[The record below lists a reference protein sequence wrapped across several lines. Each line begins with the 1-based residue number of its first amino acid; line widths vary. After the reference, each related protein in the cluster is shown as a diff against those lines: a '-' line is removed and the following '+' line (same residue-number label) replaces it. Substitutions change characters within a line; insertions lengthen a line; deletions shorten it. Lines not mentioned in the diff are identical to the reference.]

1 MIEVKNLSIKLR
13 NSDRYLIK
21 NFNLILNNKD
31 KAAIIGEEGNGK
43 TTFIKSL
50 ISDKNVLN
58 YVDIEGIIN
67 VPKNIGYLEQSLNE
81 FWLER
86 ELREFFLK
94 ENPDSNENYEIYDDY
109 NKLVEV
115 FNSLGLDLDLVESER
130 KISTFSGGEKVKFQL
145 AKIMIK
151 NPEFLILDEPTND
164 LDIETLEFL
173 EDFINQTDIPILYV
187 SHDETLLENT
197 ANMIIHLEQLKRKT
211 DVRNT
216 VSKLSYKEYVENRIK
231 RIEKSVQEHNN
242 ETKIKKESLKKLNKI
257 KDKIVANNPE
267 RQNQLR
273 SLIAEEKK
281 LEKEEITEKI
291 ETEDQIF
298 LKISDIEEIP
308 NSKVILDMHLDQLYI
323 NEKIL
328 AKDIDLSVI
337 GKEKLV
343 ILGKNGSGKTTLLKL
358 ILEKLK
364 ETPNIKVGYMPQ
376 NYDEILKKYSKVL
389 NFLSEKNDESITRIR
404 SLLGMLKF
412 TSEEMLSD
420 ISTLSGGQKAKLF
433 LLKMFLDKSNV
444 LVLDEPTRNLS
455 PLSNPV
461 IRKILKEYPGSII
474 SVSHDRK
481 YINEVCNSKFDI
493 NIYKR

>member
-1 MIEVKNLSIKLR
+1 MIEIRNLNIKLR
-13 NSDRYLIK
+13 NLDRYLIK
-21 NFNLILNNKD
+21 DFNLILNNKD

-43 TTFIKSL
+43 TTFIKAL
-50 ISDKNVLN
+50 ISSKDILD
-58 YVDIEGIIN
+58 YVEIEGIIN
-67 VPKNIGYLEQSLNE
+67 VPKNIGYLEQNLNKL
-81 FWLER
+81 WLER
-86 ELREFFLK
+86 NLREFFLK
-94 ENPDSNENYEIYDDY
+94 DNPDSEENYEIYDDY
-109 NKLVEV
+109 SNLSSV
-115 FNSLGLDLDLVESER
+115 FNSLGLDLDLLESER
-130 KISTFSGGEKVKFQL
+130 KISTFSGGENVKFQL

-173 EDFINQTDIPILYV
+173 EEFINNTDIPILYV

-211 DVRNT
+211 NVRNT
-216 VSKLSYKEYVENRIK
+216 VSKISYKDYVEARRK
-231 RIEKSVQEHNN
+231 MIEKSIQEHNS
-242 ETKIKKESLKKLNKI
+242 ETKNKKESLKKLNKI
-257 KDKIVANNPE
+257 KDKIVVNNPE

-273 SLIAEEKK
+273 SLIAEEKR
-281 LEKEEITEKI
+281 LEKESITEKI

-298 LKISDIEEIP
+298 LKIADIEEIP
-308 NSKVILDMHLDQLYI
+308 NSKVILDMHLDEFKI
-323 NEKIL
+323 NGKIL
-328 AKDIDLSVI
+328 SKNINLSVI

-343 ILGKNGSGKTTLLKL
+343 ILGKNGSGKTTLLKK

-376 NYDEILKKYSKVL
+376 NYDEVLNNYSKVL
-389 NFLSEKNDESITRIR
+389 DFLSENNEESITRIR

-412 TSEEMLSD
+412 TSEEMLND
-420 ISTLSGGQKAKLF
+420 ISNLSGGQKAKIF

-444 LVLDEPTRNLS
+444 LLLDEPTRNLS

-461 IRKILKEYPGSII
+461 IRKLLKEYPGSII

-481 YINEVCNSKFDI
+481 YIEEVCDTKFFI
-493 NIYKR
+493 EKR

>member
-1 MIEVKNLSIKLR
+1 
-13 NSDRYLIK
+13 
-21 NFNLILNNKD
+21 
-31 KAAIIGEEGNGK
+31 
-43 TTFIKSL
+43 
-50 ISDKNVLN
+50 
-58 YVDIEGIIN
+58 
-67 VPKNIGYLEQSLNE
+67 
-81 FWLER
+81 
-86 ELREFFLK
+86 
-94 ENPDSNENYEIYDDY
+94 
-109 NKLVEV
+109 
-115 FNSLGLDLDLVESER
+115 
-130 KISTFSGGEKVKFQL
+130 
-145 AKIMIK
+145 MIK

-173 EDFINQTDIPILYV
+173 EDFINNTDIPILYV

-211 DVRNT
+211 NVRNA
-216 VSKLSYKEYVENRIK
+216 VSKISYKDYVEDRQK
-231 RIEKSVQEHNN
+231 RIEKSIQEHNS

-273 SLIAEEKK
+273 SLIAEEKR
-281 LEKEEITEKI
+281 LEKDSVTEKI

-308 NSKVILDMHLDQLYI
+308 NSKVILDMHLDVLEVD
-323 NEKIL
+323 EKSL
-328 AKDIDLSVI
+328 ANNIDITLI

-343 ILGKNGSGKTTLLKL
+343 ILGKNGIGKTTLLKK

-364 ETPNIKVGYMPQ
+364 ETPNIKVGCMPQ
-376 NYDEILKKYSKVL
+376 NYDEVLKNYSKVL
-389 NFLSEKNDESITRIR
+389 DFLSENNEESITRIR

-420 ISTLSGGQKAKLF
+420 ISNLSGGQKAKIF

-481 YINEVCNSKFDI
+481 YIDEVCNKKIFIKKD
-493 NIYKR
+493 K

>member
-1 MIEVKNLSIKLR
+1 MVEVRNFNIKLR
-13 NSDRYLIK
+13 NSDRYLLK

-50 ISDKNVLN
+50 ISNKDILE

-81 FWLER
+81 LWLER

-94 ENPDSNENYEIYDDY
+94 DNPDLNENYEIYDDY
-109 NKLVEV
+109 KKTVEV
-115 FNSLGLDLDLVESER
+115 FNSLGLNLDLLESER

-173 EDFINQTDIPILYV
+173 EDFIKNTDIPIFYV

-197 ANMIIHLEQLKRKT
+197 TNMIIHLEQLKRKT

-216 VSKLSYKEYVENRIK
+216 VSKISYKDYVEARRK
-231 RIEKSVQEHNN
+231 MIEKSIQEHNS
-242 ETKIKKESLKKLNKI
+242 ETKNKKESLKKLNKI

-273 SLIAEEKK
+273 SLIAEEKR
-281 LEKEEITEKI
+281 LEKDSVTEKI

-308 NSKVILDMHLDQLYI
+308 NSKVILDMHLDVLEVD
-323 NEKIL
+323 EKNL
-328 AKDIDLSVI
+328 ANNIDITLI

-343 ILGKNGSGKTTLLKL
+343 ILGKNGSGKTTLLKK

-376 NYDEILKKYSKVL
+376 NYDEVLKNYSKVL
-389 NFLSEKNDESITRIR
+389 DFLSENNEESITRIR

-420 ISTLSGGQKAKLF
+420 ISNLSGGQKAKIF

-481 YINEVCNSKFDI
+481 YIDEVCNKKIFIKKD
-493 NIYKR
+493 K

>member
-1 MIEVKNLSIKLR
+1 MVEVKNLNIKLR
-13 NSDRYLIK
+13 NSDRYLLK

-50 ISDKNVLN
+50 ISNKDILE
-58 YVDIEGIIN
+58 YVDVEGIIN

-81 FWLER
+81 LWLER

-94 ENPDSNENYEIYDDY
+94 DNPDSNENYEIYDDY
-109 NKLVEV
+109 KKTVEV
-115 FNSLGLDLDLVESER
+115 FNSLRLDLDLLESER

-173 EDFINQTDIPILYV
+173 EDFINNTDIPILYV

-211 DVRNT
+211 NVRNA
-216 VSKLSYKEYVENRIK
+216 VSKISYKDYVEDRQK
-231 RIEKSVQEHNN
+231 RIEKSIQEHNS

-273 SLIAEEKK
+273 SLIAEEKR
-281 LEKEEITEKI
+281 LEKDSITEKI

-308 NSKVILDMHLDQLYI
+308 NSKVILDMHLDVLEVDGKNFANNI
-323 NEKIL
+323 NITL
-328 AKDIDLSVI
+328 I

-343 ILGKNGSGKTTLLKL
+343 ILGKNGSGKTTLLKK
-358 ILEKLK
+358 ILERLK
-364 ETPNIKVGYMPQ
+364 QTPNIKVGYMPQ
-376 NYDEILKKYSKVL
+376 NYDEVLKNYSKVL
-389 NFLSEKNDESITRIR
+389 DFLSENNEESITRIR

-420 ISTLSGGQKAKLF
+420 ISNLSGGQKAKIF

-481 YINEVCNSKFDI
+481 YIGEVCDKKIFIKKD
-493 NIYKR
+493 K

>member
-1 MIEVKNLSIKLR
+1 MIEIRNLNIKLR

-21 NFNLILNNKD
+21 DFNLILNNKD

-43 TTFIKSL
+43 TTFIKAL
-50 ISDKNVLN
+50 ISSKDVLN
-58 YVDIEGIIN
+58 YVEIEGIIN

-81 FWLER
+81 LWLER

-94 ENPDSNENYEIYDDY
+94 DNPDSNENYEIYDDY
-109 NKLVEV
+109 NKLVEI
-115 FNSLGLDLDLVESER
+115 FNSLGLDLDLLESER

-145 AKIMIK
+145 AKMMIK

-173 EDFINQTDIPILYV
+173 EEFINNTDIPILYV

-216 VSKLSYKEYVENRIK
+216 VSKISYKDYVEGRRRI
-231 RIEKSVQEHNN
+231 IEKSIQEHNSG
-242 ETKIKKESLKKLNKI
+242 TKTKKESLKKLNRI

-273 SLIAEEKK
+273 SLIAEEKR
-281 LEKEEITEKI
+281 LEKKSITEKI

-298 LKISDIEEIP
+298 LKITDIEEIP
-308 NSKVILDMHLDQLYI
+308 NSKVILDMHLDEVKI
-323 NEKIL
+323 NGKIL
-328 AKDIDLSVI
+328 SKNINLSVI

-343 ILGKNGSGKTTLLKL
+343 ILGKNGSGKTTLLKN

-376 NYDEILKKYSKVL
+376 NYDEVLNNYSKVL
-389 NFLSEKNDESITRIR
+389 DFLSKNNEESITRIR

-412 TSEEMLSD
+412 TSEEMLND
-420 ISTLSGGQKAKLF
+420 ISNLSEGQKAKIF

-481 YINEVCNSKFDI
+481 YIEEVCDTKFFI
-493 NIYKR
+493 EKR

>member
-1 MIEVKNLSIKLR
+1 MIEIRNLNIKLR
-13 NSDRYLIK
+13 NSNRYLIK
-21 NFNLILNNKD
+21 DFNLILNNKD

-43 TTFIKSL
+43 TTFIKAL
-50 ISDKNVLN
+50 ISSKDVLN
-58 YVDIEGIIN
+58 YVEIEGIIN
-67 VPKNIGYLEQSLNE
+67 VPKNIGYLEQNLSKLWQE
-81 FWLER
+81 K

-94 ENPDSNENYEIYDDY
+94 DTLTSEENYEIYDDY
-109 NKLVEV
+109 SNLSSV
-115 FNSLGLDLDLVESER
+115 FNSLGLDLDLLESER

-164 LDIETLEFL
+164 LDIGTLEFL
-173 EDFINQTDIPILYV
+173 ENFINNADIPILYV

-216 VSKLSYKEYVENRIK
+216 VSKISYKDYVETRRKI
-231 RIEKSVQEHNN
+231 IEKSIQEHNS
-242 ETKIKKESLKKLNKI
+242 ETKTKKESLKRLNKI
-257 KDKIVANNPE
+257 KDKIVASNPE

-273 SLIAEEKK
+273 SLIAEEKR
-281 LEKEEITEKI
+281 LEKESITEKI

-308 NSKVILDMHLDQLYI
+308 NSKVILAMHLDELDV
-323 NEKIL
+323 NENIL
-328 AKDIDLSVI
+328 VKDINLSII
-337 GKEKLV
+337 GKKKLV
-343 ILGKNGSGKTTLLKL
+343 ILGRNGSGKTTLLKK
-358 ILEKLK
+358 ILEILK
-364 ETPNIKVGYMPQ
+364 QTPNIKAGYMPQ
-376 NYDEILKKYSKVL
+376 NYDEVLNKYSKVL
-389 NFLSEKNDESITRIR
+389 DFLSENNTENITRIR

-412 TSEEMLSD
+412 TSEEMLND
-420 ISTLSGGQKAKLF
+420 ISNLSGGQKAKIF

-461 IRKILKEYPGSII
+461 IRKLLKEYPGSII

-481 YINEVCNSKFDI
+481 YIEEVCDTKFFI
-493 NIYKR
+493 EKR

>member
-1 MIEVKNLSIKLR
+1 MIEIRNLNIKLR

-21 NFNLILNNKD
+21 DFNLILNNKD

-43 TTFIKSL
+43 TTFIKAL
-50 ISDKNVLN
+50 IFSKDILN
-58 YVDIEGIIN
+58 YVEIEGIIN
-67 VPKNIGYLEQSLNE
+67 VPKNIGYLEQNLSKLWQE
-81 FWLER
+81 K

-94 ENPDSNENYEIYDDY
+94 DTLTSEENYEIYEDY
-109 NKLVEV
+109 SNLSSV
-115 FNSLGLDLDLVESER
+115 FNSLGLDLDLLESER

-173 EDFINQTDIPILYV
+173 EDFINNTDIPIIYV

-216 VSKLSYKEYVENRIK
+216 VSKISYKDYVETRRKI
-231 RIEKSVQEHNN
+231 IEKSIQEHNS
-242 ETKIKKESLKKLNKI
+242 ETKNKKESLKKLNKI

-273 SLIAEEKK
+273 SLMAEEKR
-281 LEKEEITEKI
+281 LEKESVTEKI

-308 NSKVILDMHLDQLYI
+308 NSKVILDMHLDELDV
-323 NEKIL
+323 NENIL
-328 AKDIDLSVI
+328 AKDINLSII

-343 ILGKNGSGKTTLLKL
+343 ILGRNGSGKTTLLKN

-364 ETPNIKVGYMPQ
+364 QTTNIKVGYMPQ
-376 NYDEILKKYSKVL
+376 NYDEILNNYSKVL
-389 NFLSEKNDESITRIR
+389 DFLSENNEESITRIR

-412 TSEEMLSD
+412 TSEEMLND
-420 ISTLSGGQKAKLF
+420 ISSLSGGQKAKIF

-481 YINEVCNSKFDI
+481 YIEEVCDTKFFI
-493 NIYKR
+493 EKR

>member
-1 MIEVKNLSIKLR
+1 MIEVRNLSIKLR
-13 NSDRYLIK
+13 NSDRYLMK

-50 ISDKNVLN
+50 IYDKNVLN

-67 VPKNIGYLEQSLNE
+67 VPKNIGYLEQNLNE
-81 FWLER
+81 LWLER

-94 ENPDSNENYEIYDDY
+94 ENIDSEENYLIYDDY
-109 NKLVEV
+109 NNLIHV
-115 FNSLGLDLDLVESER
+115 FNSLGLDLDLISSER
-130 KISTFSGGEKVKFQL
+130 KISTLSGGEKVKFQL

-481 YINEVCNSKFDI
+481 YINEVCNNKFDI

>member
-1 MIEVKNLSIKLR
+1 MIEIKNLNIKLR

-21 NFNLILNNKD
+21 DFNFILNNKD

-43 TTFIKSL
+43 TTFIKTL
-50 ISDKNVLN
+50 IFSEDILN
-58 YVDIEGIIN
+58 YVEIEGIIN
-67 VPKNIGYLEQSLNE
+67 VPKNIGYLEQNLNE
-81 FWLER
+81 LWLER
-86 ELREFFLK
+86 NLREFFLK
-94 ENPDSNENYEIYDDY
+94 DNPDSEENYEIYDDY

-115 FNSLGLDLDLVESER
+115 FNSLGLDLDLLESER

-173 EDFINQTDIPILYV
+173 EEFINNTDIPILYV

-211 DVRNT
+211 NVRNT
-216 VSKLSYKEYVENRIK
+216 VSKISYKDYVEARRK
-231 RIEKSVQEHNN
+231 MIEKSIQEHNS
-242 ETKIKKESLKKLNKI
+242 ETKNKKESLKKLNKI
-257 KDKIVANNPE
+257 KDKIVVNNPE

-273 SLIAEEKK
+273 SLIAEEKR
-281 LEKEEITEKI
+281 LEKESITEKI

-298 LKISDIEEIP
+298 LKITDIEEIP
-308 NSKVILDMHLDQLYI
+308 NSKVILDMYLDELKI
-323 NEKIL
+323 NGKIL
-328 AKDIDLSVI
+328 SKNINLSVI

-343 ILGKNGSGKTTLLKL
+343 ILGKNGSGKTTLLKK
-358 ILEKLK
+358 ILEKIK

-376 NYDEILKKYSKVL
+376 NYDEVLNNYSKVL
-389 NFLSEKNDESITRIR
+389 DFLSENNEESITRIR
-404 SLLGMLKF
+404 SFLGMLKF
-412 TSEEMLSD
+412 TSEEMLND
-420 ISTLSGGQKAKLF
+420 ISNLSGGQKAKIF

-461 IRKILKEYPGSII
+461 IRKLLKEYPGSII

-481 YINEVCNSKFDI
+481 YIEEVCDTKFFI
-493 NIYKR
+493 EKR

>member
-1 MIEVKNLSIKLR
+1 MIEIRNLNIKLR
-13 NSDRYLIK
+13 NSNRYLIK
-21 NFNLILNNKD
+21 DFNLILNNKD

-43 TTFIKSL
+43 TTFIKAL
-50 ISDKNVLN
+50 IFSKDILN
-58 YVDIEGIIN
+58 YVEIEGIIN
-67 VPKNIGYLEQSLNE
+67 VPKNIGYLEQNLNKLWQE
-81 FWLER
+81 Q

-94 ENPDSNENYEIYDDY
+94 DTLTSEENYEIYDDY
-109 NKLVEV
+109 SNLSSV
-115 FNSLGLDLDLVESER
+115 FNSLGLDLDLLESER

-173 EDFINQTDIPILYV
+173 EEFINNTDIPILYV

-211 DVRNT
+211 DIRNT
-216 VSKLSYKEYVENRIK
+216 VSKISYKDYVEARRK
-231 RIEKSVQEHNN
+231 MIEKSIQEHNS
-242 ETKIKKESLKKLNKI
+242 ETKNKKESLKKLNKI

-273 SLIAEEKK
+273 SLIAEEKR
-281 LEKEEITEKI
+281 LEKESITEKI

-308 NSKVILDMHLDQLYI
+308 NSKVILAMHLDELDV
-323 NEKIL
+323 NENIL
-328 AKDIDLSVI
+328 VKDINLSII
-337 GKEKLV
+337 GKKKLV
-343 ILGKNGSGKTTLLKL
+343 ILGRNGSGKTTLLKK
-358 ILEKLK
+358 ILEILK
-364 ETPNIKVGYMPQ
+364 QTPNIKAGYMPQ
-376 NYDEILKKYSKVL
+376 NYDEVLNKYSKVL
-389 NFLSEKNDESITRIR
+389 DFLSENNEESVTRIR

-412 TSEEMLSD
+412 TSEEMLND
-420 ISTLSGGQKAKLF
+420 ISNLSGGQKAKIF

-461 IRKILKEYPGSII
+461 IRKILKKYPGSII

-481 YINEVCNSKFDI
+481 YIEEVCDTKFFI
-493 NIYKR
+493 EKR

>member
-1 MIEVKNLSIKLR
+1 
-13 NSDRYLIK
+13 
-21 NFNLILNNKD
+21 
-31 KAAIIGEEGNGK
+31 
-43 TTFIKSL
+43 
-50 ISDKNVLN
+50 
-58 YVDIEGIIN
+58 
-67 VPKNIGYLEQSLNE
+67 
-81 FWLER
+81 
-86 ELREFFLK
+86 
-94 ENPDSNENYEIYDDY
+94 
-109 NKLVEV
+109 
-115 FNSLGLDLDLVESER
+115 
-130 KISTFSGGEKVKFQL
+130 
-145 AKIMIK
+145 MIK

-173 EDFINQTDIPILYV
+173 EEFINNTDIPILYV

-216 VSKLSYKEYVENRIK
+216 VSKISYKDYVEDRQK
-231 RIEKSVQEHNN
+231 RIDKSIQEHNS
-242 ETKIKKESLKKLNKI
+242 ETKIKKESLKKLNRI

-273 SLIAEEKK
+273 SLIAEEKR
-281 LEKEEITEKI
+281 LEKDSITEKM

-308 NSKVILDMHLDQLYI
+308 NSKVILDMHLDVLKVD
-323 NEKIL
+323 EKNL
-328 AKDIDLSVI
+328 ANNIDITLI

-343 ILGKNGSGKTTLLKL
+343 ILGKNGSGKTTLLKK
-358 ILEKLK
+358 ILERLK
-364 ETPNIKVGYMPQ
+364 QTPNIKVGYMPQ
-376 NYDEILKKYSKVL
+376 NYDEVLKNYSKVL
-389 NFLSEKNDESITRIR
+389 DFLSENNEESITRIR

-412 TSEEMLSD
+412 TSEEMLND
-420 ISTLSGGQKAKLF
+420 ISNLSGGQKAKIF

-481 YINEVCNSKFDI
+481 YIDEVCDKKFFI
-493 NIYKR
+493 

>member
-1 MIEVKNLSIKLR
+1 MIEIKNLNIKLR

-21 NFNLILNNKD
+21 DFNFILNNKD

-43 TTFIKSL
+43 TTFIKAL
-50 ISDKNVLN
+50 IFSKDILN
-58 YVDIEGIIN
+58 YVEIEGIIN
-67 VPKNIGYLEQSLNE
+67 VPKNIGYLEQNLNKL
-81 FWLER
+81 WLER
-86 ELREFFLK
+86 NLREFFLK
-94 ENPDSNENYEIYDDY
+94 DNPDSNENYEIYDDY

-115 FNSLGLDLDLVESER
+115 FNSLGLDLDLLESER

-173 EDFINQTDIPILYV
+173 EDFINNTDIPILYV

-216 VSKLSYKEYVENRIK
+216 VSKISYKDYVETRRK
-231 RIEKSVQEHNN
+231 MIEKSIQEHNS
-242 ETKIKKESLKKLNKI
+242 ETKNKKESLKRLNKI
-257 KDKIVANNPE
+257 KDKIVSSNPE

-273 SLIAEEKK
+273 SLIAEEKR
-281 LEKEEITEKI
+281 LEKESITEKI

-298 LKISDIEEIP
+298 LKIADIEEIP
-308 NSKVILDMHLDQLYI
+308 NSKVILDMDLDELKI
-323 NEKIL
+323 NGKIL
-328 AKDIDLSVI
+328 SKNINISVI
-337 GKEKLV
+337 GKEKIV
-343 ILGKNGSGKTTLLKL
+343 ILGKNGSGKTTLLKN
-358 ILEKLK
+358 ILEKIK

-376 NYDEILKKYSKVL
+376 NYDEVLNKYSKVL
-389 NFLSEKNDESITRIR
+389 DFLSENNTENITRIR

-412 TSEEMLSD
+412 TSEEMLND
-420 ISTLSGGQKAKLF
+420 ISNLSGGQKAKIF

-444 LVLDEPTRNLS
+444 LLLDEPTRNLS

-481 YINEVCNSKFDI
+481 YIEEVCDTKFFI
-493 NIYKR
+493 EKR

>member
-1 MIEVKNLSIKLR
+1 MIEIRNLNIKLR
-13 NSDRYLIK
+13 NSNRYLIK
-21 NFNLILNNKD
+21 DFNLILNNKD

-43 TTFIKSL
+43 TTFIKAL
-50 ISDKNVLN
+50 ISSKDVLN
-58 YVDIEGIIN
+58 YVEIEGIIN

-81 FWLER
+81 LWLER

-94 ENPDSNENYEIYDDY
+94 DNPDSNENYEIYDDY

-115 FNSLGLDLDLVESER
+115 FNSLGLDLDLLESER

-164 LDIETLEFL
+164 HDIETLEFL
-173 EDFINQTDIPILYV
+173 EDFINNTDIPILYV

-197 ANMIIHLEQLKRKT
+197 ANKIIHLEQLKRKT
-211 DVRNT
+211 DVRNI
-216 VSKLSYKEYVENRIK
+216 VSKISYKDYVEARIK
-231 RIEKSVQEHNN
+231 IIEKSIQEHNS
-242 ETKIKKESLKKLNKI
+242 ETKNKKESFKRLNKI
-257 KDKIVANNPE
+257 KDKIVASNPE

-273 SLIAEEKK
+273 SLIAEEKR
-281 LEKEEITEKI
+281 LEKESITEKI

-298 LKISDIEEIP
+298 LKIADIEEIP
-308 NSKVILDMHLDQLYI
+308 NSKVIFDMDLDELKI

-328 AKDIDLSVI
+328 SKNINLSVI
-337 GKEKLV
+337 GKEKIV
-343 ILGKNGSGKTTLLKL
+343 ILGKNGSGKTTLLKT

-376 NYDEILKKYSKVL
+376 NYDEVLNKYSKVL
-389 NFLSEKNDESITRIR
+389 DFLSENNEESITRTR
-404 SLLGMLKF
+404 NLLGMLKF
-412 TSEEMLSD
+412 TSEEMLND
-420 ISTLSGGQKAKLF
+420 ISNLSGGQKAKIF

-444 LVLDEPTRNLS
+444 LLLDEPTRNLS
-455 PLSNPV
+455 PISNPV

-481 YINEVCNSKFDI
+481 YIEEVCDTKFFI
-493 NIYKR
+493 EKR

>member
-1 MIEVKNLSIKLR
+1 MVEVRNFNIKLR
-13 NSDRYLIK
+13 NSDRYLLK

-50 ISDKNVLN
+50 ISNKDILE
-58 YVDIEGIIN
+58 YVDVEGIIN

-81 FWLER
+81 LWLER

-94 ENPDSNENYEIYDDY
+94 DNPDLNENYEIYDDY
-109 NKLVEV
+109 KKTIEV
-115 FNSLGLDLDLVESER
+115 FNSLRLDLNLLESER

-173 EDFINQTDIPILYV
+173 ENFINNTDIPILYI

-197 ANMIIHLEQLKRKT
+197 ANMIIHLEQLKRKS

-216 VSKLSYKEYVENRIK
+216 VSKISYKDYVEDRQK
-231 RIEKSVQEHNN
+231 RIDKSIQEHNS
-242 ETKIKKESLKKLNKI
+242 ETKDKKESLKKLNKI
-257 KDKIVANNPE
+257 KDIIVANNPE

-273 SLIAEEKK
+273 SLIAEEKR
-281 LEKEEITEKI
+281 LEKDSITEKI

-308 NSKVILDMHLDQLYI
+308 NSKVILDMHLDVLEVDGKNFANNI
-323 NEKIL
+323 NITL
-328 AKDIDLSVI
+328 I

-343 ILGKNGSGKTTLLKL
+343 ILGKNGSGKTTLLKK
-358 ILEKLK
+358 ILERLK
-364 ETPNIKVGYMPQ
+364 QTPNIKVGYMPQ
-376 NYDEILKKYSKVL
+376 NYDEVLKNYSKVL
-389 NFLSEKNDESITRIR
+389 DFLSENNEESITRIR

-420 ISTLSGGQKAKLF
+420 ISNLSGGQKAKIF

-481 YINEVCNSKFDI
+481 YIDEVCDKKFFI
-493 NIYKR
+493 

>member
-1 MIEVKNLSIKLR
+1 MVEVRNFNIKLR
-13 NSDRYLIK
+13 NSDRYLLK

-50 ISDKNVLN
+50 ISNKDILE
-58 YVDIEGIIN
+58 YVDVEGIIN

-81 FWLER
+81 LWLER

-94 ENPDSNENYEIYDDY
+94 DNPDLNENYEIYDDY
-109 NKLVEV
+109 KKTIEV
-115 FNSLGLDLDLVESER
+115 FNSLRLDLNLLESER

-173 EDFINQTDIPILYV
+173 ENFINNTDIPILYI

-197 ANMIIHLEQLKRKT
+197 ANMIIHLEQLKRKS

-216 VSKLSYKEYVENRIK
+216 VSKISYKDYVEDRQK
-231 RIEKSVQEHNN
+231 RIDKSIQEHNS
-242 ETKIKKESLKKLNKI
+242 ETKDKKESLKKLNKI
-257 KDKIVANNPE
+257 KDIIVANNPE

-273 SLIAEEKK
+273 SLIAEEKR
-281 LEKEEITEKI
+281 LEKDSITEKI

-308 NSKVILDMHLDQLYI
+308 NSKVILDMHLDVLEVDGKNFANNI
-323 NEKIL
+323 NITL
-328 AKDIDLSVI
+328 I

-343 ILGKNGSGKTTLLKL
+343 ILGKNGSGKTTLLKK
-358 ILEKLK
+358 ILERLK
-364 ETPNIKVGYMPQ
+364 QTPNIKVGYMPQ
-376 NYDEILKKYSKVL
+376 NYDEVLKNYSKVL
-389 NFLSEKNDESITRIR
+389 DFLSENNEESITRIR

-420 ISTLSGGQKAKLF
+420 ISNLSGGQKAKIF

-481 YINEVCNSKFDI
+481 YIGEVCDKKIFIKKD
-493 NIYKR
+493 K

>member
-1 MIEVKNLSIKLR
+1 MVEVRNFNIKLR
-13 NSDRYLIK
+13 NSDRYLLK

-50 ISDKNVLN
+50 ISNKDILE
-58 YVDIEGIIN
+58 YVDIKGIIN

-81 FWLER
+81 LWLER

-94 ENPDSNENYEIYDDY
+94 DNPDLNENYEIYDDY
-109 NKLVEV
+109 KKTVEV
-115 FNSLGLDLDLVESER
+115 FNSLRLDLDLLESER

-173 EDFINQTDIPILYV
+173 EDFINNTDIPILYV

-197 ANMIIHLEQLKRKT
+197 ANTIIHLEQLKRKT

-216 VSKLSYKEYVENRIK
+216 VSKISYKDYVEDRKK
-231 RIEKSVQEHNN
+231 RIEKSIQEHNS

-273 SLIAEEKK
+273 SLIAEEKR
-281 LEKEEITEKI
+281 LEKDSVTEKI

-308 NSKVILDMHLDQLYI
+308 NSKVILDMHLDVLEVD
-323 NEKIL
+323 EKSL
-328 AKDIDLSVI
+328 ANNIDITLI

-343 ILGKNGSGKTTLLKL
+343 ILGKNGSGKTTLLKK
-358 ILEKLK
+358 ILERLK
-364 ETPNIKVGYMPQ
+364 QTPNIKVAYMPQ
-376 NYDEILKKYSKVL
+376 NYDEVLKNYSKVL
-389 NFLSEKNDESITRIR
+389 DFLSENNEESITRIR

-412 TSEEMLSD
+412 TSEEMLND
-420 ISTLSGGQKAKLF
+420 ISNLSGGQKAKIF

-481 YINEVCNSKFDI
+481 YIDEVCNKKIFIKKD
-493 NIYKR
+493 K

>member
-1 MIEVKNLSIKLR
+1 MIEIRNLNIKLR

-21 NFNLILNNKD
+21 DFNLILNNKD

-43 TTFIKSL
+43 TTFIKAL
-50 ISDKNVLN
+50 IFSKDILN
-58 YVDIEGIIN
+58 YVEIEGIIN
-67 VPKNIGYLEQSLNE
+67 VPKNIGYLEQNLSKLWQE
-81 FWLER
+81 K

-94 ENPDSNENYEIYDDY
+94 DTLTSEENYEIYEDY
-109 NKLVEV
+109 SNLSSI
-115 FNSLGLDLDLVESER
+115 FNSLGLDLDLLESER

-173 EDFINQTDIPILYV
+173 EDFINNTDIPIIYV

-216 VSKLSYKEYVENRIK
+216 VSKISYKDYVETRRKI
-231 RIEKSVQEHNN
+231 IEKSIQEHNS
-242 ETKIKKESLKKLNKI
+242 ETKNKKESLKKLNKI

-273 SLIAEEKK
+273 SLMAEEKR
-281 LEKEEITEKI
+281 LEKESVTEKI

-308 NSKVILDMHLDQLYI
+308 NSKVILDMHLDELDV
-323 NEKIL
+323 NENIL
-328 AKDIDLSVI
+328 AKDINLSII

-343 ILGKNGSGKTTLLKL
+343 IFGRNGSGKTTLLKN

-364 ETPNIKVGYMPQ
+364 QTTNIKVGYMPQ
-376 NYDEILKKYSKVL
+376 NYDEILNNYSKVL
-389 NFLSEKNDESITRIR
+389 DFLSENNEESITRIR

-412 TSEEMLSD
+412 TSEEMLND
-420 ISTLSGGQKAKLF
+420 ISSLSGGQKAKIF

-481 YINEVCNSKFDI
+481 YIEEVCDTKFFI
-493 NIYKR
+493 EKR

>member
-1 MIEVKNLSIKLR
+1 MVEVRNLNIKLR
-13 NSDRYLIK
+13 NSDRYLLK

-50 ISDKNVLN
+50 ISNKDILE
-58 YVDIEGIIN
+58 YVDVEGIIN

-81 FWLER
+81 LWLER

-94 ENPDSNENYEIYDDY
+94 DNPDLNENYEIYDDY
-109 NKLVEV
+109 KKTIEV
-115 FNSLGLDLDLVESER
+115 FNSLRLDLNLLESER

-173 EDFINQTDIPILYV
+173 ENFINNTDIPILYI

-216 VSKLSYKEYVENRIK
+216 VSKISYKDYVEDRQK
-231 RIEKSVQEHNN
+231 RIDKSIQEHNS
-242 ETKIKKESLKKLNKI
+242 ETKIKKESLKKLNRI

-273 SLIAEEKK
+273 SLIAEEKR
-281 LEKEEITEKI
+281 LEKDSITEKI

-308 NSKVILDMHLDQLYI
+308 NSKVILDMHLDVLEVDGKNFANNI
-323 NEKIL
+323 NITL
-328 AKDIDLSVI
+328 I

-343 ILGKNGSGKTTLLKL
+343 ILGKNGSGKTTLLKK
-358 ILEKLK
+358 ILERLK
-364 ETPNIKVGYMPQ
+364 QTPNIKVGYMPQ
-376 NYDEILKKYSKVL
+376 NYDEVLKNYSKVL
-389 NFLSEKNDESITRIR
+389 DFLSENNEKSITRIR

-420 ISTLSGGQKAKLF
+420 ISNLSGGQKAKIF

-481 YINEVCNSKFDI
+481 YIDEVCDKKFFI
-493 NIYKR
+493 

>member
-1 MIEVKNLSIKLR
+1 MVEVKNLNIKLR
-13 NSDRYLIK
+13 NSDRYLLK

-50 ISDKNVLN
+50 ISNKDILD
-58 YVDIEGIIN
+58 YVDVEGIIN
-67 VPKNIGYLEQSLNE
+67 IPKNIGYLEQSLNE
-81 FWLER
+81 LWLER

-94 ENPDSNENYEIYDDY
+94 DNPDLNENYEIYDDY
-109 NKLVEV
+109 KKTVEV
-115 FNSLGLDLDLVESER
+115 FNSLRLDLDLLESER

-173 EDFINQTDIPILYV
+173 EDFINNTDIPILYV

-197 ANMIIHLEQLKRKT
+197 ANTIIHLEQLKRKT

-216 VSKLSYKEYVENRIK
+216 VSKISYKDYVEDRKK
-231 RIEKSVQEHNN
+231 RIEKSIQEHNS

-273 SLIAEEKK
+273 SLIAEEKR
-281 LEKEEITEKI
+281 LEKDSVTEKI

-308 NSKVILDMHLDQLYI
+308 NSKVILDMHLDVLEVD
-323 NEKIL
+323 EKNL
-328 AKDIDLSVI
+328 ANNIDITLI

-343 ILGKNGSGKTTLLKL
+343 ILGKNGSGKTTLLKK
-358 ILEKLK
+358 ILERLK
-364 ETPNIKVGYMPQ
+364 QTPNIKVGYMPQ
-376 NYDEILKKYSKVL
+376 NYDEVLKNYSKVL
-389 NFLSEKNDESITRIR
+389 DFLSENNEESITRIR

-412 TSEEMLSD
+412 TSEEMLND
-420 ISTLSGGQKAKLF
+420 IYNLSGGQKAKIF

-461 IRKILKEYPGSII
+461 IRNILKEYPGSII

-481 YINEVCNSKFDI
+481 YIDEVCDKKIFIKKD
-493 NIYKR
+493 K